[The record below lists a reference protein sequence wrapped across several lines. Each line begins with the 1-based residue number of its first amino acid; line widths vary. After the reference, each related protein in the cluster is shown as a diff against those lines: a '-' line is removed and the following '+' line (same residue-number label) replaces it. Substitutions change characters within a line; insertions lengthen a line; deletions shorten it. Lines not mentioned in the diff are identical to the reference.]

1 VAAPVRVM
9 SVNTTSIDIFDLHRA
24 IAFTAG
30 LLDDGITSLAKRFG
44 NAASQ
49 EGFVL
54 DHENDQS
61 SDTVCG

>member
-1 VAAPVRVM
+1 L
-9 SVNTTSIDIFDLHRA
+9 TYSICIGRSF
-24 IAFTAG
+24 FTAG
-30 LLDDGITSLAKRFG
+30 PLDDRITSLAKRFG

-61 SDTVCG
+61 SDTVSG